1 MDSLPID
8 QTLDY
13 TYHEKM
19 EIITR
24 WHCEPLRTKGYR
36 IRENA
41 VCENNAQTTVKSKQ
55 NNRISTKTAK

>member
-1 MDSLPID
+1 MVEPLPLD
-8 QTLDY
+8 QTLDR

-41 VCENNAQTTVKSKQ
+41 VCEIKCTHEIGHS
-55 NNRISTKTAK
+55 